1 MPSLHD
7 TRLLSNL
14 LKTEKDTMLAFKH
27 YTLTASSAGAALSAW
42 STADSADTADLMDAS
57 VRISQLLSTCTDA
70 QRLYLHALAAYRASL
85 KEVLDKETSIRTV
98 VRDREILVNRLIK
111 IGNKKP
117 KDDAMDQH
125 QLKLEDAQM
134 ELAACETFLQEEEA
148 ALSQAKRRSFREA
161 LAMRMKSM
169 GELGRVMEESA
180 AEAVEIL
187 THLEGPEGFKFNPD
201 DYKND
206 HNYDFAS
213 EAGDSITPSHSA
225 SQAMSRASSSSS
237 LNGELEPP
245 LPLNDLRIDGRGAGA
260 QGSQSLARVPAP
272 NGASAERH
280 RRVSTNG
287 DATASGA
294 STPSHPVSRA
304 PPAPRPIMPPVPT
317 APRPIS
323 STVYTERQPGLPT
336 FDIPKAPDLSRR
348 PDDSS
353 DEEEEPT
360 ALSGGGYDGLPPG
373 LRSSHYPL
381 DSPALGGGGARLRR
395 RAMSDSSSILGRKSG
410 GGKRRGSF
418 FGGLA
423 ALFKRKDKR
432 TDEDTDGGD
441 VDYYAGRSR
450 LNQSFT
456 AGGGS
461 GGDWST
467 RTDRNV
473 AAAVIGAG
481 LPRPRRGR
489 EDSSDDDE
497 PKNLVRVVNDPKQRL
512 KAMSDLGRVSAP
524 TSKTRRSASVAPVTG
539 RPVLSRKDT
548 SQSTVRPM
556 SMITAP
562 TAPTGEKKKRK
573 VKKAASDVGVTT
585 AGWSTTIP
593 VTAAPRMPSSNGTR
607 KASTPAVTPAPS
619 TATVTPAPLSSVPLP
634 HAGPASIKTKKSK
647 KSTKEHPQTV
657 ILSAEALGIPTTNA
671 SAAPQLARPTG
682 ALSRSNTATTSGTG
696 GPKRKKKTRAASI
709 GAGPGQQHDIKPL
722 PTAEDLAATLPYAR
736 SSFSA
741 LTTALPRPD
750 DDPYSSRS
758 TRPIPTT
765 AVSEPPISTAAPP
778 APASKPLKK
787 LAAEE
792 KRNKTLAARH
802 GEGNWT
808 TLPASVHAVG
818 ANHPAHIRNDAH
830 EGDESLLS
838 LVDRAEGADS
848 VKPSRMYS
856 AGIGASSLDTALPTA
871 ISGQSTAA
879 NTVLP
884 RPPSGP
890 VVTPSP
896 VPAPV
901 LSALPAPVAT
911 PAWAA
916 NALHKRKS
924 VRLADGPSDSLAPNS
939 KPHSPPSSVRSASS
953 TTPRPGILINS
964 PSREPSPAPPIGIMN
979 GGAAWPTR
987 ASIRAQMDDSSDEE
1001 EMRAYRDARKMLGRG
1016 TREME
1021 EAMGV
1026 RGPKGKGKATV

>member
-57 VRISQLLSTCTDA
+57 ARISQLLSTCTDA

-117 KDDAMDQH
+117 KDDAVDQH
-125 QLKLEDAQM
+125 QLKLEDAQR

-187 THLEGPEGFKFNPD
+187 THLEGPEAFKFNPD

-206 HNYDFAS
+206 RNYDFAS
-213 EAGDSITPSHSA
+213 EAGDSITPSNSA

-245 LPLNDLRIDGRGAGA
+245 LPLNDLRVDGRGAD
-260 QGSQSLARVPAP
+260 SLRNHSPARAPAP
-272 NGASAERH
+272 ATNGAPAERH
-280 RRVSTNG
+280 HGASTNG

-294 STPSHPVSRA
+294 STPSRPISRA
-304 PPAPRPIMPPVPT
+304 PAAPQPIMPPVPS
-317 APRPIS
+317 APQPIS

-360 ALSGGGYDGLPPG
+360 AVNGGWHDGLPPG
-373 LRSSHYPL
+373 LRSNHYPL

-395 RAMSDSSSILGRKSG
+395 RAMSESSSIPGRKSG

-432 TDEDTDGGD
+432 ADEDTDGGE
-441 VDYYAGRSR
+441 VDYFAGRSR

-461 GGDWST
+461 GGEWST

-473 AAAVIGAG
+473 AAAVMGVG
-481 LPRPRRGR
+481 LSRPKKGR
-489 EDSSDDDE
+489 DDSSDDDE
-497 PKNLVRVVNDPKQRL
+497 PKNLVRVVNDPKQRI

-524 TSKTRRSASVAPVTG
+524 TSKTRRSASVAPVAG
-539 RPVLSRKDT
+539 RPVLSRKGT

-556 SMITAP
+556 SMIVAP
-562 TAPTGEKKKRK
+562 TGPAGEKKKRK
-573 VKKAASDVGVTT
+573 VKKAASDIGVTT
-585 AGWSTTIP
+585 AGWSSTIP
-593 VTAAPRMPSSNGTR
+593 ASAAPRMPSSNATR
-607 KASTPAVTPAPS
+607 KTSSPAVTAAPS
-619 TATVTPAPLSSVPLP
+619 SATVTPAPLSSAPLP

-647 KSTKEHPQTV
+647 KSIKEHPQTV

-671 SAAPQLARPTG
+671 SATPQPARPTG
-682 ALSRSNTATTSGTG
+682 ALSRSNTVTTSGTG
-696 GPKRKKKTRAASI
+696 APKRKKKIRAASI
-709 GAGPGQQHDIKPL
+709 GAAPEQQHDTFKPL
-722 PTAEDLAATLPYAR
+722 PTADDLAATLPSAR
-736 SSFSA
+736 STFSA

-750 DDPYSSRS
+750 DDPYASRS
-758 TRPIPTT
+758 TRPISTT
-765 AVSEPPISTAAPP
+765 AVSGPPTSTAAPP
-778 APASKPLKK
+778 APASKQLKK
-787 LAAEE
+787 FAAEE

-808 TLPASVHAVG
+808 TLPTSVHAVG
-818 ANHPAHIRNDAH
+818 VNQATHVRNDAH

-838 LVDRAEGADS
+838 LVDRAEGAES
-848 VKPSRMYS
+848 VWPSRTYS
-856 AGIGASSLDTALPTA
+856 AGIGASSLETSLPTA
-871 ISGQSTAA
+871 ISGQPTAA

-890 VVTPSP
+890 IVTPSP
-896 VPAPV
+896 VPVP
-901 LSALPAPVAT
+901 SAPVAT
-911 PAWAA
+911 PAWTA

-924 VRLADGPSDSLAPNS
+924 VRLADGPSDSLAPNPN
-939 KPHSPPSSVRSASS
+939 PHSPPSSVRSASS
-953 TTPRPGILINS
+953 ATPRPGILINS
-964 PSREPSPAPPIGIMN
+964 PSREPSPAPHLGMN
-979 GGAAWPTR
+979 GATAGAAWPTR

-1001 EMRAYRDARKMLGRG
+1001 EMRAYKDARKMLGRG

-1021 EAMGV
+1021 QAMGV
-1026 RGPKGKGKATV
+1026 RAAKGKGKAAV